1 MTDFTCELCKRTAP
15 QLALGDVR
23 EPGRTYR
30 NPWSVE
36 VSGEIGNPHDNSWG
50 ELAEPLGADTLL
62 HGRFGEARELVTVRQ
77 GGHVQAKPGEKR
89 RFSAEPGH
97 LHVFDSQTG
106 KRIAD
111 AG

>member
-1 MTDFTCELCKRTAP
+1 MDG
-15 QLALGDVR
+15 LALD
-23 EPGRTYR
+23 P
-30 NPWSVE
+30 
-36 VSGEIGNPHDNSWG
+36 
-50 ELAEPLGADTLL
+50 A
-62 HGRFGEARELVTVRQ
+62 EARELVTVRQ

-89 RFSAEPGH
+89 RFRAEPGH